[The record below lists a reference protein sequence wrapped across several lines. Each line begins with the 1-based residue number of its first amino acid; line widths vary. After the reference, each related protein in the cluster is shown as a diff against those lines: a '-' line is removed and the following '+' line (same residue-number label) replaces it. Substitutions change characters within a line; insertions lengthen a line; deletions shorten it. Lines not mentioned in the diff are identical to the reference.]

1 MSTTLFVCHEG
12 QRTGAP
18 LLLLWLI
25 RWLVANTSIRPV
37 VALMRE
43 GPLQEEFSA
52 VCPTYTFARPV
63 QERWHRRL
71 RRKFSPTATND
82 PDGWLASIVAEV
94 KPDCLYLNTLVLGA
108 SLARL
113 ELDRSQT
120 RVISHAHEMEIGLLL
135 SSTPADIKTQLDS
148 SDKVICCAE
157 SVKQNLLEIHHA
169 SPSQCIVIPEYIPYS
184 KPDEL
189 MRLHCNEASQPVVD
203 TLQKLRDEGV
213 FLFGFAGSPIDR
225 KGFDLF
231 PQLVKI
237 CASQF
242 GGTPFRA
249 VWVGCGP
256 GSLPYVKANRD
267 LRLLGVSEHALLLPG
282 VSCGAAALRQ
292 LDVMALLARED
303 PYPVVAL
310 EAGAMGIPTV
320 CFRQSGGIADLAE
333 QGYGVAVDY
342 LNLDAFAAAIHKL
355 QRNPDESHQLGN
367 CFQERIF
374 NTNTVEIQ
382 GAAIASI
389 IQSKA

>member
-25 RWLVANTSIRPV
+25 RWLVANTSIQPV

-52 VCPTYTFARPV
+52 VCPTYTFVRPI

-71 RRKFSPTATND
+71 RRKFSPNAAND
-82 PDGWLASIVAEV
+82 PDSWLASIVAKV

-113 ELDRSQT
+113 ELNRSQT

-135 SSTPADIKTQLDS
+135 SSTPADIKTQLDI

-157 SVKQNLLEIHHA
+157 SVKQNLLEIHQA
-169 SPSQCIVIPEYIPYS
+169 NPNQCIVIPEYIPYS

-189 MRLHCNEASQPVVD
+189 MRLHCNDASQSVVD
-203 TLQKLRDEGV
+203 TLQQFRDDGV

-237 CASQF
+237 CARQF
-242 GGTPFRA
+242 GSTPFRA

-320 CFRQSGGIADLAE
+320 CFRQSGGIAELAE

-355 QRNPDESHQLGN
+355 QRNPNESNRLGN
-367 CFQERIF
+367 HFQERIF
-374 NTNTVEIQ
+374 NTNTVAIQ
-382 GAAIASI
+382 GAAIASL
-389 IQSKA
+389 IQAKA